1 VRFEFTWKAIWAA
14 AIEMS
19 LWFAHPIGASNS
31 ETFKAC
37 WFGVT
42 LLSVVIPWPPVID
55 SCFRSTRH
63 ALEARSGSRMKVSSA
78 AMSELATAARPVGI
92 IAKTARRVA
101 VALTISIGVWLL
113 MMTHWKSSPSS
124 LFLRTIIVGLSAT
137 AAFALF
143 EVWPRKL
150 PRWLQ
155 RWALQVVAVGV
166 FMPVTT
172 LLIYVLSAPQGA
184 PPFWEDGS
192 RFAGWMMLTFFS
204 ILLAPWTALAAI
216 VRQKEAFARDQ
227 KLAFALERSEL
238 EREALDARLHLLQ
251 AQVAPHFLF
260 NTLANVQALVDAGS
274 PHASIVLRSLIAYL
288 RAAVPVLDEPAAT
301 IERELQLV
309 RPYLELMQMRMPD
322 RLQYSMNVDPAALKL
337 RCPPTTLLTLV
348 ENAVRHGIDPS
359 EEGGRIDID
368 IERRGERCVV
378 RVTDTGAGLQQSGSG
393 LGTGLTTLRERL
405 QLIFGDAAQLR
416 LMSGAP
422 RGVSAEV
429 DMPAQ
434 T

>member
-1 VRFEFTWKAIWAA
+1 
-14 AIEMS
+14 
-19 LWFAHPIGASNS
+19 
-31 ETFKAC
+31 
-37 WFGVT
+37 
-42 LLSVVIPWPPVID
+42 
-55 SCFRSTRH
+55 
-63 ALEARSGSRMKVSSA
+63 
-78 AMSELATAARPVGI
+78 MSELATAARPAGI
-92 IAKTARRVA
+92 IAKTSRRVA
-101 VALTISIGVWLL
+101 VALTISIAVGLL
-113 MMTHWKSSPSS
+113 LLTHWGGSPSA
-124 LFLRTIIVGLSAT
+124 LFLRTIILGLSAT
-137 AAFALF
+137 TAFALF
-143 EVWPRKL
+143 EAWPRRL

-172 LLIYVLSAPQGA
+172 WLIYVLSTPEGA
-184 PPFWEDGS
+184 VPFWKDRVRMDG
-192 RFAGWMMLTFFS
+192 WVMLTFVGL
-204 ILLAPWTALAAI
+204 LLAPWTALAAV

-238 EREALDARLHLLQ
+238 ERQALDARLHLLQ

-274 PHASIVLRSLIAYL
+274 PHASVVLRSLTAYL
-288 RAAVPVLDEPAAT
+288 RAAVPLLHESAAT

-322 RLQYSMNVDPAALKL
+322 RLQYAMNVDPSALKV

-359 EEGGRIDID
+359 EEGGRIDVD
-368 IERRGERCVV
+368 IERLGERCVV
-378 RVTDTGAGLQQSGSG
+378 RVTDTGAGLHQSANG

-422 RGVSAEV
+422 RGVAVEV
-429 DMPAQ
+429 DMPAH